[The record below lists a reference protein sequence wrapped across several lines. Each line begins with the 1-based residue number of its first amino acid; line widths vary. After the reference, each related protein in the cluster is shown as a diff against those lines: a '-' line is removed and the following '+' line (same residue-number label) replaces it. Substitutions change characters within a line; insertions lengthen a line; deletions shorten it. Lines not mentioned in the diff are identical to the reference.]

1 MAHNRL
7 STESVLCDKEG
18 QIFINV
24 VKSTSKALNYS
35 ERENMFEYSPEILFA
50 MTKSSSRR
58 SDIWSI
64 GILLLD
70 MLFNF
75 EALDPSY
82 MSFHPYNTSEQKMS
96 KDDAIIVD
104 NLKQMYPNFVK
115 SDKKPG
121 LEKEILRKFG

>member
-24 VKSTSKALNYS
+24 VKSTSKALNSS
-35 ERENMFEYSPEILFA
+35 EKEKMFEFSPEILFA

-75 EALDPSY
+75 EALDP
-82 MSFHPYNTSEQKMS
+82 
-96 KDDAIIVD
+96 
-104 NLKQMYPNFVK
+104 
-115 SDKKPG
+115 
-121 LEKEILRKFG
+121 R